1 MKACDVAVIGGGLLG
16 AAFGWGLAR
25 RGLDTM
31 LFDEDDHAIRTA
43 RGNFGLVWVSGKGAG
58 MPAYARWSLRSA
70 RAWSEFADELERET
84 GVDSRY
90 HQPGGFE
97 IALDD
102 DELAEGV
109 ALMQQL
115 RAEAG
120 DDGYEFEIVDAPELK
135 RRLPI
140 VGDVAG
146 ATYGPHD
153 GHCDPLRLLRAL
165 HTGFTRAGG
174 DYRPWTRITD
184 LRAQPGGGFDV
195 IAENGEIVTRCER
208 VVLAAG
214 HGSRA
219 LGRCVGLDV
228 PTFPDQGQ
236 VIVTEKAAPLLEY
249 PTNYVRQTDDG
260 SFLLGP
266 SHKDAGFDTR
276 TEPGTLQAI
285 SARCVQA
292 FPLLTQLRVQRSWA
306 AVRVMTPDGCP
317 VYQQS
322 DSCPGAFAFSCHSGV
337 TLAAVHATDVCDWIE
352 QGDIP
357 ADYRVFHPERFDVQA
372 PAAGH

>member
-1 MKACDVAVIGGGLLG
+1 MTECDVAVIGGGLLG

-25 RGLDTM
+25 RGLDTTV
-31 LFDEDDHAIRTA
+31 FDEGDTAIRTA

-58 MPAYARWSLRSA
+58 MPAYARWSLQSA
-70 RAWSEFADELERET
+70 RAWSEFADELEHAT
-84 GVDSRY
+84 GVDARY
-90 HQPGGFE
+90 HRPGGFE

-102 DELAEGV
+102 DELADGV

-115 RAEAG
+115 RDEAG
-120 DDGYEFEIVDAPELK
+120 EEGYDFEVVDHAELK
-135 RRLPI
+135 RRIPI
-140 VGDVAG
+140 VGKVAG

-165 HTGFTRAGG
+165 HTGFARAGG
-174 DYRPWTRITD
+174 RYRPWTRIVD
-184 LRAQPGGGFDV
+184 ILPLPAGGFELVGADAGPV
-195 IAENGEIVTRCER
+195 ARCQR
-208 VVLAAG
+208 LVLAAG

-219 LGRCVGLDV
+219 LGDRVGLKV

-236 VIVTEKAAPLLEY
+236 VIVTEKAAPVLEY

-285 SARCVQA
+285 SARCVRA
-292 FPLLTQLRVQRSWA
+292 FPLLEKFRVQRSWA
-306 AVRVMTPDGCP
+306 AVRVMTPDGFP

-322 DSCPGAFAFSCHSGV
+322 DSHPGAFSFACHSGV
-337 TLAAVHATDVCDWIE
+337 TLAAVHAHEVCGWIE
-352 QGDIP
+352 GGEIP
-357 ADYRVFHPERFDVQA
+357 PEYRVFHPERFDVQT
-372 PAAGH
+372 PAADH